1 VAAGRPSRPDGRAPL
16 ADGAPPAFPHV
27 AFDLDGTLLD
37 TRADLAAATNHVL
50 RTLGRAPIPP
60 ETVFGL
66 VGEGGRRL
74 VEKALGD
81 ADEALVERGVAVFMA
96 WYGEHCLD
104 ATVPYP
110 GMVEALDALADAGC
124 ALTVLTNKPEGL
136 SRKILAGLGLEPRFA
151 AVVGGDTLPT
161 RKPDPAGLAWLCA
174 RTATPAPRTLLVGD
188 SGIDVRTAR
197 AAGAGFCG
205 VAWGLTPDGMYAAGP
220 ERVID
225 APAALVDVVR
235 GRR

>member
-1 VAAGRPSRPDGRAPL
+1 VAAGRPSRPDGPAEDAPL
-16 ADGAPPAFPHV
+16 AFPHV

-50 RTLGRAPIPP
+50 RTCGRPEIPP

-66 VGEGGRRL
+66 VGEGARRL

-81 ADEALVERGVAVFMA
+81 GDAALVERGIADFMA

-110 GMVEALDALADAGC
+110 GMVDALDALAAAGC
-124 ALTVLTNKPEGL
+124 TLTVLTNKPEAL
-136 SRKILAGLGLEPRFA
+136 SRTILDGLGLGRRFA

-174 RTATPAPRTLLVGD
+174 RTGTPAARTLLVGD

-205 VAWGLTPDGMYAAGP
+205 VAWGLTPDGMWAAGP
-220 ERVID
+220 ARVVD
-225 APAALVDVVR
+225 APAALLDVVR
-235 GRR
+235 GRA